1 MAESDLKWLDEDFE
15 SYGAV
20 QLDSQENH
28 DEPLTLKPAPE
39 LPQQVPSK
47 LTIKSSFQ
55 VDTDLVLARLKKSLW
70 PFKYSSFFEDAMP
83 DLYSPF
89 WIVTTLI
96 LLISVAGNVQNNNV
110 YNIVSAS
117 TLFYSLALIVP
128 GILYCMLSN
137 SGSKFDFYTLL
148 SLYGYS
154 WTYFILASIC
164 SFLPYWPVRLLA
176 WVLACAGSIFFLK
189 TNLWEE
195 VERFIPG
202 QKLLALASV
211 AVGHLLI
218 LLSTNLYFLANNT

>member
-39 LPQQVPSK
+39 LPSPVSSK

-55 VDTDLVLARLKKSLW
+55 VDTDLVLSRLKRSLW
-70 PFKYSSFFEDAMP
+70 PFKYSSFFEDTLP

-89 WIVTTLI
+89 WIVTTLV
-96 LLISVAGNVQNNNV
+96 LLVSAASNMQSSNIYS
-110 YNIVSAS
+110 IVSVS

-128 GILYCMLSN
+128 AIVYCMISS
-137 SGSKFDFYTLL
+137 SGSQLQYYTLL
-148 SLYGYS
+148 SIFGYS
-154 WTYFILASIC
+154 WVYFIIASIC
-164 SFLPYWPVRLLA
+164 SFLPYWPVRLVIWLLA
-176 WVLACAGSIFFLK
+176 AAGSIFFLK
-189 TNLWEE
+189 INLWEE

-202 QKLLALASV
+202 QKFLALASV
-211 AVGHLLI
+211 VCGHLII
-218 LLSTNLYFLANNT
+218 LLSTNLYFLANN